1 MLFRSLNKKNHFD
14 PKYLANESCKL
25 GRSEYWMEVQVLLFE
40 ISKFGEDSS
49 EKSQV
54 LSSSPSGKKDLCDA
68 AASKSLAPTMSPLVI
83 SSS

>member
-1 MLFRSLNKKNHFD
+1 M
-14 PKYLANESCKL
+14 
-25 GRSEYWMEVQVLLFE
+25 LLFA

-83 SSS
+83 SSSCDVCLPTYKMLFHLEVLPKLKPF